1 MNLPDKRLNHRYYA
15 MVKGH
20 LHQASSISTG
30 IVVPATVEN
39 SFAVTQATWRFL
51 DNDRVTPLGLV
62 EPLRH
67 FARQQLAGAVYTL
80 AIIDWSK
87 LDYRKHSAKKDT
99 VQLTHKHDIGYE
111 LTSHLLVSAQNGN
124 PIAPIQVHLK
134 TGNGYLSTAETV
146 PATDDHHLTQ
156 VLPLMRDAGAMEL
169 PTTLVHVIDR
179 EADSVFHFREWSAAG
194 FLFLVR
200 GDDRW
205 VHWRGELV
213 KYSTIEKRL
222 ETEGAFRPSREVSI
236 KGKPGVQYVAET
248 NIVLTRPAQHRVDG
262 RVVQVHGEALS
273 LRLVIARV
281 VDPKSGTILSTWY
294 LRTNVLSEVPAEQM
308 ALWYYWR
315 WEIESFFKLLKSG
328 GQQLEHWQQE
338 SGEAVLKRLLVASMA
353 CAVVWSL
360 QKSDDEQSE
369 AFKQVL
375 VRLSGKR
382 LKRGRSPTPGILL
395 EGLCVLLRMLD
406 FLTEIDFDLTKIDKL
421 KTNLDKCLKGKIKDV

>member
-1 MNLPDKRLNHRYYA
+1 M
-15 MVKGH
+15 
-20 LHQASSISTG
+20 
-30 IVVPATVEN
+30 
-39 SFAVTQATWRFL
+39 WRFL
-51 DNDRVTPLGLV
+51 DNDRVTLLGLV

-67 FARQQLAGAVYTL
+67 FSRQQLIGTTYTL
-80 AIIDWSK
+80 AVIDWSK
-87 LDYRKHSAKKDT
+87 VDYRKHTAKKDT
-99 VQLTHKHDIGYE
+99 VQLTHQYDVGYE
-111 LTSHLLVSAQNGN
+111 LTSHLLVSAQNGH
-124 PIAPIQVHLK
+124 PIAPIQIHLK
-134 TGNGYLSTAETV
+134 TASGYLSTAETV
-146 PATDDHHLTQ
+146 PAADDHHLTQ

-179 EADSVFHFREWSAAG
+179 EADSVFHLREWSASG

-205 VHWRGELV
+205 VRWRGELV
-213 KYSTIEKRL
+213 KYSTIESHL
-222 ETEGAFRPSREVSI
+222 ESEGKFHRSREVTI
-236 KGKPGVQYVAET
+236 KGKPGVLYVAET
-248 NIVLTRPAQHRVDG
+248 DIVLDRPALRKVDG
-262 RVVQVHGEALS
+262 RLVSFPGEALA

-281 VDPKSGTILSTWY
+281 VAPESGEVLSTWY
-294 LRTNVLSEVPAEQM
+294 LLTNVPADVPTEQI

-338 SGEAVLKRLLVASMA
+338 SGLSVLKRLLVASMA

-395 EGLCVLLRMLD
+395 SGLFVLLRMLD
-406 FLTEIDFDLTKIDKL
+406 FLTEIDFDRTKIDKI
-421 KTNLDKCLKGKIKDV
+421 KINLDKCLKETKKNV